1 MSVLD
6 DRLLELAL
14 QTSAEPMLIL
24 AGDLTIAWAN
34 LAACEDP
41 DRVRGRSLDDFLS
54 RVQPAAEFYQ
64 PEISEQLNR
73 KLAML
78 PFGEVRWRHA
88 QLAPGAGGGAV
99 LLIRWHLL
107 AELPDRYILINL
119 QNHARRRS
127 DPGPAEQALKSQQIF
142 MNQLIHELRTPL
154 AIAVGS
160 LRRAGLQVQSSPE
173 AAEEYFQMAAQELRR
188 MQRLIDH
195 LTVLTDIDA
204 GSQRWK
210 ARPVLVHQLLL
221 DWYLQLP
228 DALSKNLAILLADD
242 VVRQHISVDLE
253 GLTLVLN
260 NLVDNAVRY
269 GGADS
274 IVVLYVVA
282 HDGLLKLYVA
292 DWGQGIPADLQEV
305 VFDRFR
311 RLEQHRDPS
320 RADGAGL
327 GLAVCRAMLAMM
339 NGQISILPR
348 AEACSPIHTQAPRTV
363 IKVRLPL
370 LGVRAEHEL
379 AVLDPAIATTNG
391 RQLEASE
398 GLLAYLSAVREL
410 ED

>member
-14 QTSAEPMLIL
+14 QTSSEPMLIL
-24 AGDLTIAWAN
+24 GGDLSIVWAN

-54 RVQPAAEFYQ
+54 RVQPAADFYQ
-64 PEISEQLNR
+64 PEFGQQLNR
-73 KLAML
+73 KLAIL
-78 PFGEVRWRHA
+78 PFGEARWRHA
-88 QLAPGAGGGAV
+88 QLAPEAGGGAV

-107 AELPDRYILINL
+107 AELPDRYILVNL

-127 DPGPAEQALKSQQIF
+127 DPGPAEQALRSQQIF

-160 LRRAGLQVQSSPE
+160 LRRAGVQVQSSPE

-195 LTVLTDIDA
+195 LTVLTDIDT

-210 ARPVLVHQLLL
+210 SRPVLIHQFVR
-221 DWYLQLP
+221 DWHKQLP
-228 DALSKNLAILLADD
+228 ESSKRHLAVVLAED
-242 VVRQHISVDLE
+242 VLRQHISVDFE
-253 GLTLVLN
+253 GLNLVLN
-260 NLVDNAVRY
+260 NVVDNAVRY
-269 GGADS
+269 GNSGSA
-274 IVVLYVVA
+274 VVLYVVA
-282 HDGLLKLYVA
+282 HDNYLKLYVA
-292 DWGQGIPADLQEV
+292 DWGHGIPAELQEV

-327 GLAVCRAMLAMM
+327 GLAVCRALLAVM
-339 NGQISILPR
+339 NGQISLLPGIPS
-348 AEACSPIHTQAPRTV
+348 CSQALADCPGTV
-363 IKVRLPL
+363 IKMRLPL

-379 AVLDPAIATTNG
+379 AALDPAITAANDRHRAAT
-391 RQLEASE
+391 Q
-398 GLLAYLSAVREL
+398 GLLAYLSTVREL